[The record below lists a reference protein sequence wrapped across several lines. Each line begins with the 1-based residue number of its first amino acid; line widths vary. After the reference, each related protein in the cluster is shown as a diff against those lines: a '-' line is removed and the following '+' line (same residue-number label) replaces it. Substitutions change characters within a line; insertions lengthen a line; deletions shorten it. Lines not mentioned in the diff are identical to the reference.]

1 MAKQRSIVSVL
12 GLSIVVL
19 SAVLAIWFVVY
30 EAAREALADPLFA
43 PEHKMSCEQVDIAI
57 RRCENNEVVCYL
69 SNGISCFDKLI
80 TD

>member
-30 EAAREALADPLFA
+30 EAAREALADFA
-43 PEHKMSCEQVDIAI
+43 PEHKMSCEQVDVAI